1 MGFVSYLKSL
11 LGKNVFDD
19 ENYLKEIENNKREGR
34 LVNSKKNDEL
44 KSGSKMKSSNLVS
57 TTTTTIINKKKVS
70 QIVKSSYVK
79 NNTKRHPHSYRLYRI
94 ASPIAES
101 SCLYSQASNQRRL
114 ELKIKAKR
122 SPIVHFHKDTLNN
135 KAGNG
140 FMKAQTRLSHCKKRE
155 KYNYS
160 SYMQCEIIK
169 NNLTC
174 GNKFKI
180 KKKKRRIGDLKASE
194 KRNIDFI
201 KSNQAPPC
209 CLVNGKPLNFKKS
222 STSFFEL
229 KSMREHRN
237 EKKIKQRFER
247 VHLKK
252 SNAMSDIKRID
263 YFTSNFFQNYF
274 CKKTKI
280 LFFLL

>member
-1 MGFVSYLKSL
+1 MGFVNYLKNL
-11 LGKNVFDD
+11 LGKNAFDD
-19 ENYLKEIENNKREGR
+19 ENYLKEIEKNKREGR

-44 KSGSKMKSSNLVS
+44 KSGSTMKSSNLVS

-79 NNTKRHPHSYRLYRI
+79 NNTKRLPHSYRFYRI

-101 SCLYSQASNQRRL
+101 SSLYSQPSNQKQL
-114 ELKIKAKR
+114 GLKIKAKR
-122 SPIVHFHKDTLNN
+122 PPIVHFHKDIFNTQS
-135 KAGNG
+135 GNG
-140 FMKAQTRLSHCKKRE
+140 FMKAHTRLGHCKKRD
-155 KYNYS
+155 NYS
-160 SYMQCEIIK
+160 YSAYMQCEVIK
-169 NNLTC
+169 NSLTC
-174 GNKFKI
+174 GNKFRI
-180 KKKKRRIGDLKASE
+180 KKKKRRIGDLKAGE

-237 EKKIKQRFER
+237 EQKIKQRFER

-263 YFTSNFFQNYF
+263 YFTS
-274 CKKTKI
+274 
-280 LFFLL
+280 